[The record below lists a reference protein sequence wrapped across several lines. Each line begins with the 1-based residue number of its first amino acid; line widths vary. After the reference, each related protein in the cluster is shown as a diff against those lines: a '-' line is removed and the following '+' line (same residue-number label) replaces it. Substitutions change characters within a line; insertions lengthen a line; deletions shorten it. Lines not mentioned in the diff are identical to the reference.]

1 MGNIITLIRILFWLI
16 AVPLGIGI
24 LPGSLLPKSKRSVFI
39 TYICG
44 FLTTIAVFEII
55 AIPCMLLIMYDAFEY
70 CRLINASVQMI
81 LFALGVSYA
90 ILVVHKETKKNILA
104 FEIKGF
110 NYRAIKH
117 RLEAVFP
124 GESHPAA
131 EDYLSPLD
139 CVFDKK
145 QRYSKESKILWGVFF
160 AILLLQV
167 GMGVFFASFDGDDAY
182 YVVESVLAY
191 QADVMNTILPYTGSS
206 TALEI
211 RHAFAVI
218 TMWIA
223 YISSMC
229 KVHATIVSHTI
240 LPAFLIPFTY
250 MIYMEIGRL
259 LFRRKN
265 DMLPMFMIIMAVFM
279 MFGNTSINTSE
290 TFFLTRTWQG
300 KAMLGNITIPIIIW
314 IFLWIAQDYRYE
326 RITGSI
332 APWMILTLNNMV
344 SGTFSSM
351 GVMFGSILI
360 MILAMLIAL
369 SYRKFSI
376 IFKSIVTIVPN
387 VIYIGMYL
395 AMK

>member
-1 MGNIITLIRILFWLI
+1 
-16 AVPLGIGI
+16 
-24 LPGSLLPKSKRSVFI
+24 
-39 TYICG
+39 
-44 FLTTIAVFEII
+44 
-55 AIPCMLLIMYDAFEY
+55 
-70 CRLINASVQMI
+70 
-81 LFALGVSYA
+81 
-90 ILVVHKETKKNILA
+90 
-104 FEIKGF
+104 
-110 NYRAIKH
+110 
-117 RLEAVFP
+117 
-124 GESHPAA
+124 
-131 EDYLSPLD
+131 
-139 CVFDKK
+139 
-145 QRYSKESKILWGVFF
+145 
-160 AILLLQV
+160 
-167 GMGVFFASFDGDDAY
+167 
-182 YVVESVLAY
+182 
-191 QADVMNTILPYTGSS
+191 
-206 TALEI
+206 
-211 RHAFAVI
+211 
-218 TMWIA
+218 
-223 YISSMC
+223 
-229 KVHATIVSHTI
+229 
-240 LPAFLIPFTY
+240 
-250 MIYMEIGRL
+250 MEIGRL